1 MDIFGDLCM
10 EKKLKSIEPKKSFLF
25 LRWALL
31 LLVIPI
37 FLIVSD
43 KPFLFGKFW
52 ITFAFAIVYNV
63 IFSILYSK
71 NKLAEKKFGI
81 IFYTDILL
89 ISTFSYFLG
98 GLQSDIYILLFFIIA
113 YYGTSRDVSSTIK
126 ISIFAIII
134 YSISTLLYEV
144 GNLNEFN
151 YIKLAIRG
159 MFIIFAAYG
168 ISSIIIKVKTYD
180 ELHKREFKR
189 ARTDKLTGLANRH
202 YFDQKLEEEALY
214 AEYSGKPL
222 NVLMFDIDN
231 FKVYNDSYGHIEGD
245 KLLSLFGNIIL
256 QSIRRTDIPV
266 RYGGEEFIILIRDLD
281 LDIAKNVG
289 DRIRHQLEKENM
301 NLENK
306 KDSTKVT
313 VSCGI
318 AQFPKHSN
326 NIKKVVEYADKALY
340 HAKETGKN
348 KVVCYDEVIKL
359 SGELEENKAKSS

>member
-25 LRWALL
+25 LRWGLL

-159 MFIIFAAYG
+159 
-168 ISSIIIKVKTYD
+168 
-180 ELHKREFKR
+180 
-189 ARTDKLTGLANRH
+189 
-202 YFDQKLEEEALY
+202 
-214 AEYSGKPL
+214 
-222 NVLMFDIDN
+222 
-231 FKVYNDSYGHIEGD
+231 
-245 KLLSLFGNIIL
+245 
-256 QSIRRTDIPV
+256 
-266 RYGGEEFIILIRDLD
+266 
-281 LDIAKNVG
+281 
-289 DRIRHQLEKENM
+289 DRK
-301 NLENK
+301 
-306 KDSTKVT
+306 S
-313 VSCGI
+313 
-318 AQFPKHSN
+318 
-326 NIKKVVEYADKALY
+326 VV
-340 HAKETGKN
+340 
-348 KVVCYDEVIKL
+348 
-359 SGELEENKAKSS
+359 